1 MSTKNYD
8 VQSEFSPLRGDPF
21 SEAELYDEEVDN
33 PLTRAAKKQIEK
45 EEDPA
50 LDIDEKFEEVDEDED
65 DELEELDETEGRE
78 PEEDDEEEEPE
89 EPTEDEGDD
98 YSTKVKKRILREKKR
113 ADRFQNQLSE
123 TEARL
128 ARLESRWEA
137 EADDA
142 KLSKVKEESETK
154 LTGLRAQKK
163 EALEEGDTDKVI
175 ELDEQIFDVR
185 ADLRSAETKATE
197 ARQRLDETKRTG
209 EVIDGID
216 LGKLPPKSREWIDS
230 HPQFRTDDKFRRA
243 VLATA
248 NYLEAKGL
256 NYQSPDYWQKLERE
270 VSDDFPQYFKKQ
282 PTIRR
287 KPASATSGSKGTGRS
302 AEVDRKRG
310 KVRITADDKR
320 NMIRFNLDPDN
331 RDHIR
336 EYAASKLTS

>member
-8 VQSEFSPLRGDPF
+8 VQSNLGPLHGDPF
-21 SEAELYDEEVDN
+21 SDEELHDEEVDN

-50 LDIDEKFEEVDEDED
+50 LDIDEKFEEVDDEEE
-65 DELEELDETEGRE
+65 DELEELDEAEGRE
-78 PEEDDEEEEPE
+78 PSEDDEEEVEEPE
-89 EPTEDEGDD
+89 EDDD

-137 EADDA
+137 EADEA
-142 KLSKVKEESETK
+142 KLTKVKGESETK
-154 LTGLRAQKK
+154 LTELRAQKK

-175 ELDEQIFDVR
+175 ELDEKIFDVR

-197 ARQRLDETKRTG
+197 ARQRLDETKRSG

-216 LGKLPPKSREWIDS
+216 LGKLPPKAREWIDS
-230 HPQFRTDDKFRRA
+230 HPQFKTDDKFRRA
-243 VLATA
+243 VLATD
-248 NYLEAKGL
+248 NYLASKGL
-256 NYQSPDYWQKLERE
+256 NHQTSDYWQKLERE
-270 VSDDFPQYFKKQ
+270 VSEDFPQYFKKK